1 MSRLLAVVAAAST
14 GFIASAARHALA
26 DVVEVAPQG
35 FIVRTELGVEA
46 KPDAVWKALLDVG
59 SWWNMDH
66 SYSRDSASMTID
78 ARPGGCF
85 CEKLPNGG
93 GVVHATVMF
102 IAPNQTLRL
111 HGSLGPMQGEGL
123 AGSLTFKIVPATIPS
138 ASRIEMT
145 YAVGGFRPGGFER
158 VAPAVNMVM
167 TEQVTRL
174 KTFIE
179 TGKPVAVPK

>member
-1 MSRLLAVVAAAST
+1 MSRLLVAIATAT
-14 GFIASAARHALA
+14 IVFIATPHAIA

-46 KPDAVWKALLDVG
+46 TPDAVWKALLDVG
-59 SWWNMDH
+59 RWWNMDH
-66 SYSRDSASMTID
+66 SYSRDGANLTID

-85 CEKLPNGG
+85 CEKLANGG
-93 GVVHATVMF
+93 GVVHATVLF
-102 IAPNQTLRL
+102 VAPNQTLRL
-111 HGSLGPMQGEGL
+111 QGGLGPMQGEGV
-123 AGSLTFKIVPATIPS
+123 AGTLTFRIVPATVPS

-145 YAVGGFRPGGFER
+145 YAVGGYRPSGFER

-179 TGKPVAVPK
+179 TGKPVAAPK

>member
-1 MSRLLAVVAAAST
+1 MSRPSAAIAAALT
-14 GFIASAARHALA
+14 VFLAAPHAFA
-26 DVVEVAPQG
+26 DVVEVAPHG

-59 SWWNMDH
+59 GWWNMDH
-66 SYSRDSASMTID
+66 SYSRDSANITID

-93 GVVHATVMF
+93 GVAHAMVVF

-123 AGSLTFKIVPATIPS
+123 AGSLTFKIVPATVPA

-145 YAVGGFRPGGFER
+145 YAVGGYRPSGFER

-179 TGKPVAVPK
+179 TGKPVAAAK